1 MLAKPPLSLYVHVP
15 WCVKKCPYCDFNSHE
30 FGAHSALPEDDY
42 IAALCADF
50 DRDFVRACAGEAK
63 PRPIHSIFIG
73 GGTPSLFSAQSFEK
87 LLQHIASSQA
97 PGWLHSE
104 SLEITLEANPG
115 TLEAGRFA
123 DYRAAGINR
132 LSLGIQSF
140 DDAQLRRLGRIHDSA
155 QARRAIESVSSAG
168 FTNFNLDLMHGLPEQ
183 TLESALADLS
193 SALDFEPTHLSWYQ
207 LTIEPNTVFF
217 SKPPPLPRESLL
229 TSVQDAGHA
238 LLIKAGFEQYE
249 VSAYARSAASASK
262 HNLNY
267 WQFGDYLG
275 IGAGAHGKLTV
286 SDAALPIRT
295 RKLRQPDHYLRAAL
309 ADPVEFSAQSSVIA
323 KDEIAVEY
331 LLNSLRTKQGF
342 TVSAFEART
351 GLAYEVI
358 ASAVDRLIKRSLLI
372 QYEEPETRI
381 TTTDKGF
388 RYLNNVLEEF
398 L

>member
-1 MLAKPPLSLYVHVP
+1 MLARPPLSLYVHVP

-30 FGAHSALPEDDY
+30 FGSHSALPEKEY
-42 IAALCADF
+42 VAALCADF
-50 DRDFVRACAGEAK
+50 DKDYGRACLGNDL

-73 GGTPSLFSAQSFEK
+73 GGTPSLFSGESFNT
-87 LLQHIASSQA
+87 LLQHIARTQA
-97 PGWLHSE
+97 PGWLE
-104 SLEITLEANPG
+104 SDGLEITLEANPG

-140 DDAQLRRLGRIHDSA
+140 DDAQLLRLGRIHDSA
-155 QARRAIESVSSAG
+155 QAHRAIESVRTAG

-183 TLESALADLS
+183 TLDSALKDINTAI
-193 SALDFEPTHLSWYQ
+193 AFEPTHLSWYQ

-217 SKPPPLPRESLL
+217 SRPPPLPRESLL

-238 LLIKAGFEQYE
+238 RLSAAGFEQYE
-249 VSAYARSAASASK
+249 VSAYARSTATQSQ

-267 WQFGDYLG
+267 WQFGDYIG

-286 SDAALPIRT
+286 SDSALPVRT
-295 RKLRQPDHYLRAAL
+295 RKQRQPDHYLRGALTEPLSFAAQDN
-309 ADPVEFSAQSSVIA
+309 AIA
-323 KDEIAVEY
+323 ADEIAIEF
-331 LLNSLRTKQGF
+331 LLNSLRTRHGF
-342 TVSAFEART
+342 SVRDFEVRT
-351 GLAYEVI
+351 GAGFESIQSV
-358 ASAVDRLIKRSLLI
+358 VERLIERSLLT
-372 QYEEPETRI
+372 QYEDPEKRI
-381 TTTDKGF
+381 TTTEKGF